1 MEISVQNV
9 EQVTVVKVTGD
20 IDSNSAPV
28 AQEQIMPLATPGSKL
43 VLDMAGVK
51 YMSSAG
57 LRVLL
62 SMYRQAARQ
71 DGSVVLVGLAEE
83 IKDTMSITGFI
94 NFFTICDSV
103 DDGLKALA

>member
-1 MEISVQNV
+1 MDISIDNQD
-9 EQVTVVKVTGD
+9 QVTIVKVTGD
-20 IDSNSAPV
+20 VDSNSAPM
-28 AQEQIMPLATPGSKL
+28 AQEKIIPLATPGSKI

-62 SMYRQAARQ
+62 SMYRQATRQ
-71 DGSVVLVGLAEE
+71 NGSVVLVGVAEE

-94 NFFTICDSV
+94 NFFTICDTV
-103 DDGLKALA
+103 DDGMKALA

>member
-1 MEISVQNV
+1 MEISTQNIGH
-9 EQVTVVKVTGD
+9 VTVVEVSGD
-20 IDSNSAPV
+20 IHSNSAPI
-28 AQEQIMPLATPGSKL
+28 AQEKILPLATPGSKL
-43 VLDMAGVK
+43 LLDMTGVK

-62 SMYRQAARQ
+62 SVYRQATRQ

-94 NFFTICDSV
+94 NFFTIHDNV
-103 DDGLKALA
+103 DEGVKALT